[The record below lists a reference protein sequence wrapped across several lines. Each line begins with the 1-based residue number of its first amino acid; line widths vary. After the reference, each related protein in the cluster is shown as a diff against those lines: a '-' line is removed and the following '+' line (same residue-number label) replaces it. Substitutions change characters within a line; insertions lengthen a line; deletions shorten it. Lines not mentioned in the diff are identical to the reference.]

1 MWRVLRFLLR
11 YNGETMK
18 IGLTGGIGS
27 GKSTVARLLRE
38 QGANIIDA
46 DQVARDVVAP
56 GSPVLAELAEAFG
69 QDIIESDGSLRRQE
83 LAKRAFRDEAS
94 TAKLNAIT
102 HPAIAERIKTMLEAA
117 NSADE
122 AALVVLD
129 HPLLLE
135 TNSDALVDRVIVVD
149 VPADERIRRLV
160 AYRGLEASDAKAR
173 IERQMPDEQRRARAD
188 YLVDNSGDE
197 QALEAEVAKLWEWLH
212 AVQ

>member
-1 MWRVLRFLLR
+1 
-11 YNGETMK
+11 MK

-27 GKSTVARLLRE
+27 GKSTVATMLRE
-38 QGANIIDA
+38 RGANIIDA

-56 GSPVLAELAEAFG
+56 GSPVLEELAAAFG
-69 QDIIESDGSLRRQE
+69 QDIIESDGSLRRQA
-83 LAKRAFRDEAS
+83 LAQRAFRDEAS

-102 HPAIAERIKTMLEAA
+102 HPAIAKRIKTLLEAA
-117 NSADE
+117 DREDAT
-122 AALVVLD
+122 AIVVLD

-149 VPADERIRRLV
+149 VPAQERIRRLV
-160 AYRGLEASDAKAR
+160 AYRGLEADDAKAR
-173 IERQMPDEQRRARAD
+173 IERQMPDQQRRARAD

-197 QALEAEVAKLWEWLH
+197 QALKAEVAKLWEYVH

>member
-1 MWRVLRFLLR
+1 M
-11 YNGETMK
+11 
-18 IGLTGGIGS
+18 
-27 GKSTVARLLRE
+27 ARLLRE